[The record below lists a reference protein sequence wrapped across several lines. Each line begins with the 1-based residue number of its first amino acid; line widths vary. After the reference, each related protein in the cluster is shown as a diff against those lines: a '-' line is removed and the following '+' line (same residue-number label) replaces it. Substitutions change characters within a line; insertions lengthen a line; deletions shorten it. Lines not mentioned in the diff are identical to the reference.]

1 MNSVK
6 NSSEVTPLKKGKI
19 KRNKHTDRHF
29 LSYRDHGTH
38 LTPRLDVSDGPRVRI
53 KRHRQTDRHMAQESE
68 NKTLHTKVKTKC
80 DKQTDRC
87 SAEESEDKT

>member
-1 MNSVK
+1 M
-6 NSSEVTPLKKGKI
+6 EDTPLKKGKI
-19 KRNKHTDRHF
+19 KRNKH
-29 LSYRDHGTH
+29 HGTH
-38 LTPRLDVSDGPRVRI
+38 LTPRLDGSDGPRVRI